1 MRLIL
6 DPQALLWALA
16 EPEKLPP
23 RVADALTSH
32 RNPVY
37 VSAVNT

>member
-1 MRLIL
+1 VRLIL

-23 RVADALTSH
+23 RVADALTSQ
-32 RNPVY
+32 RNTADA
-37 VSAVNT
+37 SAVNT